1 LSNLLLSGTQ
11 ADSLPEVTIHSRAAR
26 RAASPSIDL
35 DKSLKPAAAPSTRD
49 PASPS
54 RPSKSKAHALG
65 TQNAGIQKKQKKG
78 NMTRAQRLR
87 HEKGLERAAAVI
99 DKQHVKIVK
108 SLDKEKIVKER
119 SKGWED
125 VNGDGKKKK
134 KTTNPSEE
142 LGEDEQAKRDE
153 REWVNDEEMDDT
165 EAGVQTVQDTSAAEV
180 KGDGKP
186 LEAVV
191 PESVALPV
199 QDDELL

>member
-1 LSNLLLSGTQ
+1 
-11 ADSLPEVTIHSRAAR
+11 
-26 RAASPSIDL
+26 
-35 DKSLKPAAAPSTRD
+35 
-49 PASPS
+49 
-54 RPSKSKAHALG
+54 
-65 TQNAGIQKKQKKG
+65 
-78 NMTRAQRLR
+78 MTRAQRLR